1 MTRPLFREALVI
13 LVQGQGLP
21 ELANEVDLGRS
32 SEQHSW
38 VNPFRPPSMIL
49 LSYSCSQCLV
59 LVCHRLP
66 TSARSRLPSCGP
78 EAPHGIAKSVCQS
91 CCATSAYMSAYMSA
105 KVVTGSCLSCC
116 LNFSAILPNLLPNL
130 SSAQSHDHH
139 EAVL

>member
-1 MTRPLFREALVI
+1 MFREALVN
-13 LVQGQGLP
+13 LVQGKGLP
-21 ELANEVDLGRS
+21 GPANEVNLGRS

-49 LSYSCSQCLV
+49 LSFSCSQCLNV
-59 LVCHRLP
+59 LLCLCHRLP

-78 EAPHGIAKSVCQS
+78 EAPHGIAKSACQS

-130 SSAQSHDHH
+130 SSAQTHGHY
-139 EAVL
+139 EAFL